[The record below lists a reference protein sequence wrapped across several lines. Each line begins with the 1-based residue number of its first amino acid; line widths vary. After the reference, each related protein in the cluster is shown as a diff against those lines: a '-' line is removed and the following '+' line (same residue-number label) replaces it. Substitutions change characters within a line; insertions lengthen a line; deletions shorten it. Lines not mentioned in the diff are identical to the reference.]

1 MYQRPFNLVCM
12 KQTDS
17 IVKLVF
23 PLSLKINEDLL
34 HVQLCILA
42 FKSPTAIEQAAEQK
56 AVKK

>member
-1 MYQRPFNLVCM
+1 M

-42 FKSPTAIEQAAEQK
+42 LKSPTAIEQEAEQK